1 MLINLLAQYSTLW
14 KRSFDYSEKLFVSCT
29 SIHCNLFAFFHIMLF
44 IIYNFTIL
52 VCIGYTVF
60 ALLKTSN
67 EHLKDICHRS
77 NAWECVAVHLVMLC
91 MCVLYFTY
99 HHKIKIF
106 KNKATRK
113 GGNRHHQQQQNDDR
127 QFILSLL
134 HYGMTSWGVY
144 ELWGVSCVN
153 HLCNELLYS
162 VLQFYVI
169 MDLIVLCF
177 LVFSTSRDVI
187 AAI

>member
-1 MLINLLAQYSTLW
+1 
-14 KRSFDYSEKLFVSCT
+14 
-29 SIHCNLFAFFHIMLF
+29 MLF
-44 IIYNFTIL
+44 LCHFIVLI
-52 VCIGYTVF
+52 CIGYTVF

-77 NAWECVAVHLVMLC
+77 NAWECVVVHLVILC
-91 MCVLYFTY
+91 MGLLYFTF
-99 HHKIKIF
+99 H
-106 KNKATRK
+106 NKVEKVNNRVTRK
-113 GGNRHHQQQQNDDR
+113 GGNRHQQPNDDR

-153 HLCNELLYS
+153 HVCGEILYS
-162 VLQFYVI
+162 VLQYYVI
-169 MDLIVLCF
+169 IDLIVLCF